1 MNIKL
6 LKALVQRLQDVEG
19 DDLEVSLCCLLDQ
32 DQNLDAQLL
41 NDIYLSNQ
49 LPGAGSLRDVANI
62 RAIQLGYEGIED
74 LLSYGRRH
82 NSVIFE
88 G

>member
-1 MNIKL
+1 MNTKL

-32 DQNLDAQLL
+32 DQDLDAQLL
-41 NDIYLSNQ
+41 NEVYLSNQ
-49 LPGAGSLRDVANI
+49 LPGAGSLRDVADI
-62 RAIQLGYEGIED
+62 RAIHLGYEGIDD
-74 LLSYGRRH
+74 LLAYGRRE
-82 NSVIFE
+82 SVIFE

>member
-6 LKALVQRLQDVEG
+6 LKALVQRLQYVEG

-32 DQNLDAQLL
+32 DQDLDAQLL
-41 NDIYLSNQ
+41 NEVYLSNQ
-49 LPGAGSLRDVANI
+49 LPGAGSLRDVADI
-62 RAIQLGYEGIED
+62 RAIHVGYEGIDD
-74 LLSYGRRH
+74 LLAYGRRE
-82 NSVIFE
+82 SVIFE